1 MLYIGSQPAGKRA
14 QVKEIASAY
23 HISLHHL
30 QKIVHELGKSGLIET
45 VRGKN
50 GGIMLAKEP
59 QEIGIGMLIR
69 TLEGM
74 DLVECFNENGQCAIQ
89 CACKLKSVLHE
100 AQQAFLAV
108 LDRYT
113 LDDLLHNKSDLY
125 SLFQQ
130 QT

>member
-1 MLYIGSQPAGKRA
+1 
-14 QVKEIASAY
+14 
-23 HISLHHL
+23 L
-30 QKIVHELGKSGLIET
+30 QKIVHELGKSGLVET

-50 GGIMLAKEP
+50 GGITLAKDP
-59 QEIGIGMLIR
+59 QDIGIGIGIGPLIR
-69 TLEGM
+69 SLEDM
-74 DLVECFNENGQCAIQ
+74 DLVECFTENGQCEIQ
-89 CACKLKSVLHE
+89 CACELKSVLHE

-113 LDDLLHNKSDLY
+113 LADLLRNKSDLY

>member
-1 MLYIGSQPAGKRA
+1 M
-14 QVKEIASAY
+14 
-23 HISLHHL
+23 
-30 QKIVHELGKSGLIET
+30 QKIVHELGKSGLVET

-50 GGIMLAKEP
+50 GGITLAKDP
-59 QEIGIGMLIR
+59 QEIGIGPLIR
-69 TLEGM
+69 SLEDM
-74 DLVECFNENGQCAIQ
+74 DLVECFTENGQCAIQ
-89 CACKLKSVLHE
+89 CACELKSVLHE

-113 LDDLLHNKSDLY
+113 LADLLKNKLDLY